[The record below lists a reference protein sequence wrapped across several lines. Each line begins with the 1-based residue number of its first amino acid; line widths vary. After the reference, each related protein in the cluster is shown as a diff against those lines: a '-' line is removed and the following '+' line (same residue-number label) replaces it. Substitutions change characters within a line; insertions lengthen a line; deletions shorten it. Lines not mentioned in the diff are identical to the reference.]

1 MKKVLVLA
9 PAQPASGFAIAG
21 AIAREAGCPQMP
33 ELLDSASSDASIGV
47 LAIDERLI
55 DAVALERMREME
67 QRWRGAIAIVPSPG
81 GAARPE
87 DDYARRLIRRAIG
100 YQVRVQL

>member
-1 MKKVLVLA
+1 MKKVLVFA

-21 AIAREAGCPQMP
+21 VMAREAASTPLPQ
-33 ELLDSASSDASIGV
+33 LLDAAVGDSSVGV

-55 DAVALERMREME
+55 DPPTQERLREIE
-67 QRWRGAIAIVPSPG
+67 RRWRGAVVIVPSPG
-81 GAARPE
+81 KPARPE

>member
-9 PAQPASGFAIAG
+9 PAVPVSGFAIAG
-21 AIAREAGCPQMP
+21 VIARQAVSAELVDLIDAAIA
-33 ELLDSASSDASIGV
+33 DSSLGV
-47 LAIDERLI
+47 LAIDQRLI
-55 DAVALERMREME
+55 DPPAHARIREVER
-67 QRWRGAIAIVPSPG
+67 QWRGAVVVVPAPG
-81 GAARPE
+81 RPARPE

>member
-9 PAQPASGFAIAG
+9 PPQPVSGFAIAG
-21 AIAREAGCPQMP
+21 VMAREAAATPLP
-33 ELLDSASSDASIGV
+33 ELLDATVGDASVGV
-47 LAIDERLI
+47 LAIDERLL
-55 DAVALERMREME
+55 DAAAQERLREIE
-67 QRWRGAIAIVPSPG
+67 RRWRGAVVIVPSPG
-81 GAARPE
+81 TPATPE

>member
-9 PAQPASGFAIAG
+9 PAHPVSGFAIAG
-21 AIAREAGCPQMP
+21 VMAREAAPIQVA
-33 ELLDSASSDASIGV
+33 DQIDAAIADASVGV

-55 DAVALERMREME
+55 DPATDARIRELERH
-67 QRWRGAIAIVPSPG
+67 WRGALVVVPSPG
-81 GAARPE
+81 RPGRPA

>member
-9 PAQPASGFAIAG
+9 PADSVSGFAIAG
-21 AIAREAGCPQMP
+21 VTAREAGPIQLP
-33 ELLDSASSDASIGV
+33 DLVDAAIADASVGV
-47 LAIDERLI
+47 VAIDERLI
-55 DAVALERMREME
+55 APTADARIRDVER
-67 QRWRGAIAIVPSPG
+67 QWRGSIVVVPSPG
-81 GAARPE
+81 RPARPE

>member
-1 MKKVLVLA
+1 MKKILVLA
-9 PAQPASGFAIAG
+9 PAQPVSGFAIAG
-21 AIAREAGCPQMP
+21 VVAREVVATPLPQ
-33 ELLDSASSDASIGV
+33 LLDAAVGDSSVGV

-55 DAVALERMREME
+55 DPPAQERIREIE
-67 QRWRGAIAIVPSPG
+67 RHWRGAVVIVPAPG
-81 GAARPE
+81 PSAKPA

>member
-9 PAQPASGFAIAG
+9 PPPPVGGFAIAG
-21 AIAREAGCPQMP
+21 VMAREAAAIQLP
-33 ELLDSASSDASIGV
+33 ELMAAAIADSSVGV

-55 DAVALERMREME
+55 DPLAHARIRELERH
-67 QRWRGAIAIVPSPG
+67 WRGAVVVVPSPG
-81 GAARPE
+81 RPAKPE

-100 YQVRVQL
+100 YQVKVQL

>member
-1 MKKVLVLA
+1 MKKVLVLS
-9 PAQPASGFAIAG
+9 PPDPVSGFAIAG
-21 AIAREAGCPQMP
+21 VSARQAASTQLPDLMDAAIA
-33 ELLDSASSDASIGV
+33 DASVGV

-55 DAVALERMREME
+55 DPPAHARIRDIER
-67 QRWRGAIAIVPSPG
+67 QWRGAVVVVPSPG
-81 GAARPE
+81 RPARPE

>member
-1 MKKVLVLA
+1 MRKILVLA
-9 PAQPASGFAIAG
+9 PAQPVSGFAIAG
-21 AIAREAGCPQMP
+21 VMAREAASTQLPQ
-33 ELLDSASSDASIGV
+33 LLDAAMADSTVGV

-55 DAVALERMREME
+55 DPPAQERIREIENRWHGAVV
-67 QRWRGAIAIVPSPG
+67 IVPSPG
-81 GAARPE
+81 KPARPE

>member
-9 PAQPASGFAIAG
+9 PAHPVSGFAIAG
-21 AIAREAGCPQMP
+21 VMAREAAPTQVA
-33 ELLDSASSDASIGV
+33 DQIDAASADASVGV

-55 DAVALERMREME
+55 DPATYARIRELERH
-67 QRWRGAIAIVPSPG
+67 WRGALVVVPSPG
-81 GAARPE
+81 RPE
-87 DDYARRLIRRAIG
+87 RPADDYARRLIRRAIG

>member
-21 AIAREAGCPQMP
+21 VMARDAAAMQLPELIDAAIA
-33 ELLDSASSDASIGV
+33 DASVGV

-55 DAVALERMREME
+55 DPPVHARIREVERH
-67 QRWRGAIAIVPSPG
+67 WRGAVVVVPSPG
-81 GAARPE
+81 RPAKPE
-87 DDYARRLIRRAIG
+87 DDYARRLIHRAIG
-100 YQVRVQL
+100 YQVKVQL

>member
-9 PAQPASGFAIAG
+9 PAHPVGGFAIAG
-21 AIAREAGCPQMP
+21 VMAREAAPIQVPDLM
-33 ELLDSASSDASIGV
+33 DAAIADASVGV

-55 DAVALERMREME
+55 DPPAHPRFRELERC
-67 QRWRGAIAIVPSPG
+67 WRGALVVVPAPG

>member
-9 PAQPASGFAIAG
+9 PAQPVSGFAIAG
-21 AIAREAGCPQMP
+21 VLAREAESTPLPQRIDAAVG
-33 ELLDSASSDASIGV
+33 DSSVGV

-55 DAVALERMREME
+55 DSAVQERLREIE
-67 QRWRGAIAIVPSPG
+67 RRWCGAVVIVPAPG
-81 GAARPE
+81 KPAKPE

>member
-1 MKKVLVLA
+1 MKKVMVVA
-9 PAQPASGFAIAG
+9 PASSASGFAIAG
-21 AIAREAGCPQMP
+21 VIAREAGGSQLPQ
-33 ELLDSASSDASIGV
+33 LLDQAGGDAAIGV

-55 DAVALERMREME
+55 DAAAQERMREME
-67 QRWRGAIAIVPSPG
+67 RKWRGAIVIVPAPG

>member
-1 MKKVLVLA
+1 MRKVLVLA
-9 PAQPASGFAIAG
+9 PEPPVSGFAIAG
-21 AIAREAGCPQMP
+21 VTARAADACQLPDLMDAAIA
-33 ELLDSASSDASIGV
+33 DASVGV

-55 DAVALERMREME
+55 DPPAHARIRELERH
-67 QRWRGAIAIVPSPG
+67 WRGALVVVPSPG
-81 GAARPE
+81 RAARPE

>member
-9 PAQPASGFAIAG
+9 PAPPVAGFAIAG
-21 AIAREAGCPQMP
+21 VMAREAATPQLP
-33 ELLDSASSDASIGV
+33 QLLDAATGDSSVGV

-55 DAVALERMREME
+55 DPAAQERIREVE
-67 QRWRGAIAIVPSPG
+67 RHWRGAVVIVPSPG
-81 GAARPE
+81 KPARPE

>member
-9 PAQPASGFAIAG
+9 PAQSVSGFAIAG
-21 AIAREAGCPQMP
+21 VMAREAAATPLLQ
-33 ELLDSASSDASIGV
+33 LLDAAVADSSLGV

-55 DAVALERMREME
+55 DPLAQERIREIE
-67 QRWRGAIAIVPSPG
+67 RHWRGAVVIVPSPG
-81 GAARPE
+81 KPARPE

-100 YQVRVQL
+100 YQVKVQL

>member
-1 MKKVLVLA
+1 MKKILVLA

-21 AIAREAGCPQMP
+21 VIARKAGCLELPQ
-33 ELLDSASSDASIGV
+33 LLEQGSSDSSIGV
-47 LAIDERLI
+47 LAIDERLL
-55 DAVALERMREME
+55 DSAALESVREME
-67 QRWRGAIAIVPSPG
+67 HRWRGAIVIVPSPG